1 MKPLASAV
9 RSPSRPSEGANAARL
24 LPPGSTPSSPAR
36 CCARVQPSDVL
47 YISGVLYTR
56 THARVRLSFAISI
69 RTHEIYLA
77 SGECPSAIRHNI
89 SQEYQP
95 PSRALWNIYGGN
107 MAAGVCSSVYGERP
121 KVQRRLPARRS
132 SGSHLWPLQRVRNA
146 SPMSEWK

>member
-1 MKPLASAV
+1 MQAP
-9 RSPSRPSEGANAARL
+9 
-24 LPPGSTPSSPAR
+24 
-36 CCARVQPSDVL
+36 DVL

-56 THARVRLSFAISI
+56 THARVRAHVRLSFAISI

-107 MAAGVCSSVYGERP
+107 MAAGVYGERP
-121 KVQRRLPARRS
+121 KVQRRPPARP
-132 SGSHLWPLQRVRNA
+132 PLLGQPSLATAACPRRLTD
-146 SPMSEWK
+146 E